1 MPTKPEIIITDD
13 PTQLARSAV
22 GIFANAAKDCVTQ
35 KNRFT
40 VALSGGSTPRAMHR
54 LLAGEPISSD
64 MPWDK
69 VHIFWV
75 DERCVPVDDPASNYG
90 LARKDFLERLSIPL
104 EQIHPMPGG
113 GPPEEGAKRYQ
124 EEMEA
129 VFQMR
134 EEDFPVFDLIF
145 LGVGKDGHTA
155 SLFPGKRSVV
165 ASEKWV
171 AAVKG
176 GNPDVYRLT
185 LTYKVLNRA
194 KEIYFL
200 VSGKGKAP
208 IVKTAIENKDARLP
222 AQKIQPMHGSLTWL
236 LDREAASLL
245 AEEMIRGAS

>member
-1 MPTKPEIIITDD
+1 MRLQPQIIVANN
-13 PTQLARSAV
+13 PSELARSAAR
-22 GIFANAAKDCVTQ
+22 IFTTSAKECVTQ
-35 KNRFT
+35 KNRFI
-40 VALSGGSTPRAMHR
+40 VALSGGTTPRAMHR
-54 LLAGEPISSD
+54 LLVEEPYSSD
-64 MPWDK
+64 IPWK
-69 VHIFWV
+69 KIRIFWV

-90 LARKDFLERLSIPL
+90 LAKNDFLDRIPIPI

-113 GPPEEGAKRYQ
+113 VPPEEGAKKYQ

-129 VFQMR
+129 FFQMG

-145 LGVGKDGHTA
+145 LGMGKDGHTA

-165 ASEKWV
+165 ASERWV

-208 IVKTAIENKDARLP
+208 IVKTAIINKDARLP
-222 AQKIQPMHGSLTWL
+222 AQKIQPKQGSLTWV
-236 LDREAASLL
+236 LDKEAASLL